1 MFRNKIYNTIKFAQ
15 TKITILYNTKYCK
28 LDFYNNIYIKIVKIK
43 EIKYYLFARNFS
55 LSTKKINLFKIICKI
70 RDLVYKLKLLLH
82 IKIHNIIL
90 IKYLEQVN
98 YNTLQYNILQ
108 LFLIEYKSKK
118 LYIIEKVIK

>member
-1 MFRNKIYNTIKFAQ
+1 M
-15 TKITILYNTKYCK
+15 
-28 LDFYNNIYIKIVKIK
+28 
-43 EIKYYLFARNFS
+43 FARNFS
-55 LSTKKINLFKIICKI
+55 LSTKKINFFKIICKI